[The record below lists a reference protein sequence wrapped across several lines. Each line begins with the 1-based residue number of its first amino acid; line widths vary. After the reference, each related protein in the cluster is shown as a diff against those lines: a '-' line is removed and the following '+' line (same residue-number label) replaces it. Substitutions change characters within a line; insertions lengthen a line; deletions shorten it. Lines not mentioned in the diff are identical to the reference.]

1 VKEASQTGA
10 KVRPSILKIF
20 LTGLLTILPLAAT
33 VAVLAILV
41 GFAYEWLGPSSLF
54 GKILIFLGFGTGE
67 IAIARYFVGLALVGV
82 FIFIVG
88 VAVER
93 GLQRGIKKII
103 DSTVARIPI
112 VKTVYETAGVL
123 VGILSP
129 KKDREMGGMQP
140 VWCRFGHSD
149 VLLLALLVSPD
160 EIFIKGK
167 PFYAVIV
174 PTAPVPVGGGLFFMP
189 VTSVERAGIGVDEL
203 TSIYVSM
210 GLSAPQLLAAK

>member
-1 VKEASQTGA
+1 MKEASQTGV

-129 KKDREMGGMQP
+129 RKDREMGGMRP

-189 VTSVERAGIGVDEL
+189 VASVERAGIGVDEL